1 MNKHFGRVL
10 ILGLLA
16 IGMPAAFGQV
26 FVSVRLAPPILPVYA
41 QPIAPAPGYL
51 WTPGYWAYGPD
62 GYYWVPGTWVLPPS
76 AGLLWTPG
84 YWGFEGGAY
93 LWHGG
98 YWGPHVGYYGGV
110 NYGFGY
116 TGVGFLGG
124 MWVGSVFR
132 YNTAVMHVGPGF
144 RETYVDRRA
153 IVEGGA
159 RYSFNGPGGW
169 SNRPTAGERLAE
181 RDHHIERTEMQRSH
195 EHTASLD
202 RSARFSENHGRPSS
216 GGFNRPRE
224 ASPANR
230 GPVTHGAPSRVG
242 ESRAPA
248 GHAVPESRG
257 GGQHTP
263 APRGESR
270 GPAAGHSAPTNRGG
284 EHTPARGGRGGEK
297 GEHHND

>member
-1 MNKHFGRVL
+1 MKKYL
-10 ILGLLA
+10 SILSFLM

-26 FVSVRLAPPILPVYA
+26 IVSVRLAPPVLPIYA

-62 GYYWVPGTWVLPPS
+62 GYYWVPGTWVLPPTP
-76 AGLLWTPG
+76 GLLWTPG

-169 SNRPTAGERLAE
+169 SNRPTPGERLAE

-202 RSARFSENHGRPSS
+202 RSGRFSENHGRPASA
-216 GGFNRPRE
+216 GFNRPRE
-224 ASPANR
+224 AAPANR
-230 GPVTHGAPSRVG
+230 APVAHGTPSRGGESHGPV
-242 ESRAPA
+242 
-248 GHAVPESRG
+248 GHASENRG
-257 GGQHTP
+257 GGQHSPPPHT
-263 APRGESR
+263 ESR
-270 GPAAGHSAPTNRGG
+270 GPAAGHAAPANRGG
-284 EHTPARGGRGGEK
+284 EHAPARGGRGGDK
-297 GEHHND
+297 GGEHHKN

>member
-1 MNKHFGRVL
+1 MKKYFSQAL
-10 ILGLLA
+10 IAGLLA
-16 IGMPAAFGQV
+16 AGAPAAFGQV
-26 FVSVRLAPPILPVYA
+26 FVSVRLAPPVLPVYA

-51 WTPGYWAYGPD
+51 WTPGYWAYGPE
-62 GYYWVPGTWVLPPS
+62 GYYWVPGTWVLPP
-76 AGLLWTPG
+76 APGLLWTPG

-98 YWGPHVGYYGGV
+98 YWGAHVGYYGGV

-124 MWVGSVFR
+124 MWVGNVFR
-132 YNTAVMHVGPGF
+132 YNTAVMHVGAGF

-169 SNRPTAGERLAE
+169 SSRPTAGERLAE

-202 RSARFSENHGRPSS
+202 RSARFSENHGRPASA
-216 GGFNRPRE
+216 GFNRPRE

-230 GPVTHGAPSRVG
+230 GPAAHGTPSRGG
-242 ESRAPA
+242 ESHGPA
-248 GHAVPESRG
+248 GHAPMENRG
-257 GGQHTP
+257 GGQHAP
-263 APRGESR
+263 AARGESR
-270 GPAAGHSAPTNRGG
+270 GPASHAAPANRGG
-284 EHTPARGGRGGEK
+284 EHAPARGGRGGEK
-297 GEHHND
+297 GGDHHKN